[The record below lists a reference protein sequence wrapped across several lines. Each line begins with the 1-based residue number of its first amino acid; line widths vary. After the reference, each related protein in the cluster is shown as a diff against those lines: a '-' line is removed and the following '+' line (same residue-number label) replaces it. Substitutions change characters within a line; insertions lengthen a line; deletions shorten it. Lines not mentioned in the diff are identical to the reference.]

1 MFAEDPIGINVEI
14 MGKQHKFSCSAEQAE
29 DFKQAAANLAVI
41 CDDIKQQKGMA
52 TNERTLLVASI
63 NLSYSLLVANNQ
75 VNRFQDGQAALIS
88 TLKNSL
94 SQVNK

>member
-1 MFAEDPIGINVEI
+1 
-14 MGKQHKFSCSAEQAE
+14 
-29 DFKQAAANLAVI
+29 
-41 CDDIKQQKGMA
+41 MA

-63 NLSYSLLVANNQ
+63 NLSYSLLVANNK
-75 VNRFQDGQAALIS
+75 VNCIQDGQAALIS

>member
-1 MFAEDPIGINVEI
+1 MFAEDPISISVEV
-14 MGKQHKFSCSAEQAE
+14 MGKQHQFSCSAEQAE
-29 DFKQAAANLAVI
+29 DLKQAAANLAVI

-75 VNRFQDGQAALIS
+75 IKRYQHGQSALIT

-94 SQVNK
+94 SQADE

>member
-63 NLSYSLLVANNQ
+63 NLSYSLLMANNKIEC
-75 VNRFQDGQAALIS
+75 FQQKQASLIS
-88 TLKNSL
+88 SLKSAL
-94 SQVNK
+94 